1 MTKLEMEE
9 LFTVHVK
16 IENSIELKSAEG
28 DSVVMITFTGHV
40 TGTCFEGFVREGG
53 VDTQIIGK
61 AGERHSLSARYM
73 LQGQDYT
80 GQACEIYIENNGY
93 IGEVKG
99 DMLFRTSPR
108 IITNSQALSYLNV
121 DALIGEGY
129 PADGGVN
136 IKIFKVKSLV

>member
-28 DSVVMITFTGHV
+28 DSVVMIMFTGHV

-61 AGERHSLSARYM
+61 AGGRHSLSARYM

-129 PADGGVN
+129 PAEGGVD
-136 IKIFKVKSLV
+136 IKIFNVKS

>member
-16 IENSIELKSAEG
+16 IENSIELKNADG
-28 DSVVMITFTGHV
+28 DSVVMITFTGNV
-40 TGTCFEGFVREGG
+40 TGTSFEGSVREGG

-61 AGERHSLSARYM
+61 EGGRHSLSARYM
-73 LQGQDYT
+73 LQGHDYR

-93 IGEVKG
+93 IGEVKD

-108 IITNSQALSYLNV
+108 IITNSKALSTLNV

-129 PADGGVN
+129 PAVDGVD
-136 IKIFKVKSLV
+136 IKIFKVKS

>member
-1 MTKLEMEE
+1 MTKPEMEE

-16 IENSIELKSAEG
+16 IENSIELKNADG
-28 DSVVMITFTGHV
+28 DSVVMIMFTGHV
-40 TGTCFEGFVREGG
+40 TGTYFEGSIREGG

-61 AGERHSLSARYM
+61 AGGRHSLSARYM
-73 LQGQDYT
+73 LQGQDYA
-80 GQACEIYIENNGY
+80 GQACELYIENNGY

-108 IITNSQALSYLNV
+108 IITNSQALSDLNV

-129 PADGGVN
+129 PSEGGVD
-136 IKIFKVKSLV
+136 IKIFKVKS